1 MMKNYKTNYK
11 IKSIPSQACI
21 EPINESL
28 YINTIISNNIIEKFE
43 TPSFKYIKLSSHS
56 NIMNII
62 RKTNY
67 ISSLNSK
74 FIKLGKDSY
83 LYLFL
88 HLALNILEYKTNIDE
103 IKKHLS
109 NLGFVEGAVV
119 NVISAHNGDLILNV
133 KDSRLALTKE
143 MTEKI
148 MIEFVSR

>member
-1 MMKNYKTNYK
+1 MLPLASASAGDKVYVKRV
-11 IKSIPSQACI
+11 S
-21 EPINESL
+21 
-28 YINTIISNNIIEKFE
+28 
-43 TPSFKYIKLSSHS
+43 
-56 NIMNII
+56 
-62 RKTNY
+62 
-67 ISSLNSK
+67 
-74 FIKLGKDSY
+74 GK
-83 LYLFL
+83 
-88 HLALNILEYKTNIDE
+88 DE